1 MAPVFTQP
9 LSAITPFIVSELYQ
23 PGGIFYGI
31 NQVSKNV
38 LIGNRKKLKN
48 GNGFVLGVTG
58 AGKGM
63 DTKQEIVQVFLNTTD
78 DIIVIDPQNEYKI
91 LADYLAGS
99 SLILDRIPDI
109 ILNPLD
115 INTLKY
121 MDTNRTFRSDKTEL
135 MLGIYSQ
142 IMPIVTAQEKS
153 IIGRCVDQV
162 YAGIDHPGFQAPTFV
177 EYYQALKAMPEP
189 QAHELAL
196 ALELFTTGA
205 LNMFAR
211 AN

>member
-1 MAPVFTQP
+1 MAFCAAAEGDGFSFWPARWEQLAVINTALPVGGRYCDVMAPVFTQP

-91 LADYLAGS
+91 LADYLGGQFVDFGS
-99 SLILDRIPDI
+99 DTGHY
-109 ILNPLD
+109 LNPLD

-135 MLGIYSQ
+135 MLGMDYILR
-142 IMPIVTAQEKS
+142 K
-153 IIGRCVDQV
+153 
-162 YAGIDHPGFQAPTFV
+162 
-177 EYYQALKAMPEP
+177 
-189 QAHELAL
+189 
-196 ALELFTTGA
+196 ALELKQPVA
-205 LNMFAR
+205 VI
-211 AN
+211 